1 MDMTNNRITNLMS
14 PSSASDAANKS
25 YVDAAVGG
33 GDADYVTIAD
43 KQTISGEKT
52 FSNKAN
58 FSNYMYL
65 SYSSNNSNGVLRRD
79 TIEAMIAAGGGGSSA
94 DYKITKSGSNY
105 YIESNS

>member
-25 YVDAAVGG
+25 YVDTAVGSG
-33 GDADYVTIAD
+33 DYVTIAD

-79 TIEAMIAAGGGGSSA
+79 TIEAMIAAGGGGSSG

-105 YIESNS
+105 YIESN